1 MRTLDDWITLLDT
14 WNSIATVFH
23 TEELR
28 RRFTTEQLKQRA
40 EATIEIT
47 TEAGRPALFRIRLV
61 AADSGDLLV
70 QIPAEL
76 GWMNLDSFT
85 SWLLDET
92 TTPDRIEEEGS

>member
-1 MRTLDDWITLLDT
+1 MRTLEDWITLLDT

-28 RRFTTEQLKQRA
+28 RRFTAEQLKQRV

-47 TEAGRPALFRIRLV
+47 TEAGRPTFFRIDLV
-61 AADSGDLLV
+61 AADNDDLLAR
-70 QIPAEL
+70 IPAEL

-85 SWLLDET
+85 TWLLDET
-92 TTPDRIEEEGS
+92 TTPDRTRD